1 MKWYAVQEDQDRL
14 VDAYIGLAEAGST
27 FAANLLRFTPC
38 DLWPYLRGRTL
49 WLVGDSITQVSPS
62 SLQATR
68 MKEHAEVA
76 LCMYRNHCSLVC
88 LPTPSCSWQVD
99 ADSLVG
105 S

>member
-49 WLVGDSITQVSPS
+49 WAGWRLHHPGIPSHPCRLPHVGMCRGSPVHVQN
-62 SLQATR
+62 SLQAR
-68 MKEHAEVA
+68 CA
-76 LCMYRNHCSLVC
+76 YQ
-88 LPTPSCSWQVD
+88 LPPAIGNLMQTIW
-99 ADSLVG
+99 
-105 S
+105 